1 MDFTKEISAFINA
14 KITEEIAKSKVLQ
27 LKILKT
33 SNILT
38 LGTALS
44 GSHAKLYYG
53 FKVPHSPKDKDMVL
67 IDNCLRDVYIFADS
81 IMPKEYNTGSWN
93 SIIVRKEEEFHFKA
107 PIASFLYN
115 NEFVEIFE
123 NVNSIPYCKVVPLQE
138 LVKCA
143 REWNRDKDKFFL
155 EQIKNL

>member
-1 MDFTKEISAFINA
+1 MDFTKEISAFVNA
-14 KITEEIAKSKVLQ
+14 KISEEIAKSKVLS
-27 LKILKT
+27 LKILEN

-44 GSHAKLYYG
+44 GSYAKLHYG
-53 FKVPHSPKDKDMVL
+53 FKLPHTPKDIDRVL
-67 IDNCLRDVYIFADS
+67 MDKTFKDVYLFADE
-81 IMPKEYNTGSWN
+81 IMPKDYRTGSWN
-93 SIIVRKEEEFHFKA
+93 SIIVKKEQEFHFKA
-107 PIASFLYN
+107 PIASFVYN

-123 NVNSIPYCKVVPLQE
+123 NINSIPFCKIIPLQE

>member
-1 MDFTKEISAFINA
+1 MDFTKEISAFVNA
-14 KITEEIAKSKVLQ
+14 KISEEIAKSKVLS
-27 LKILKT
+27 LKILEN

-44 GSHAKLYYG
+44 GSYAKLYYG
-53 FKVPHSPKDKDMVL
+53 FKLPHTPKDKDMVL
-67 IDNCLRDVYIFADS
+67 IDEAFKDVYLFADG
-81 IMPKEYNTGSWN
+81 IMPKDYRTGSWN
-93 SIIVRKEEEFHFKA
+93 SIIVKKEQEFHFKA
-107 PIASFLYN
+107 PIASFVYN

-123 NVNSIPYCKVVPLQE
+123 NINSIPFCKIIPLQE